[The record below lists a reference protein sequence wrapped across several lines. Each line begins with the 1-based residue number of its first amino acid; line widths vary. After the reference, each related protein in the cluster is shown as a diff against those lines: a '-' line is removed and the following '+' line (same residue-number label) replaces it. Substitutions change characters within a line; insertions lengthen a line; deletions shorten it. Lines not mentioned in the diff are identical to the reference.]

1 MVWNSNTAW
10 RQPWATSGW
19 YGVYEVTNS
28 ERPARAR
35 TTGGTSWSYAPA
47 AGEAHQAIGTGPV
60 GLAQ

>member
-35 TTGGTSWSYAPA
+35 TTGGTSWS
-47 AGEAHQAIGTGPV
+47 
-60 GLAQ
+60 